1 MKQKA
6 LFFLFIG
13 ISVSVFSQSAA
24 LQRGLRL
31 YGAGSFAEAVSEFRN
46 VDPGDADHPEA
57 LYWTGLSQMSLGS
70 YRNALETFDT
80 LEARYPGRKAELPYH
95 RGRVLYYLG
104 NYEEALIVLSDY
116 SARENDK
123 TLKAASLYW
132 AGECLYALGQF
143 NTAETVFAGVVEKYP
158 GSAKYQAALYRM
170 ELIKQKKIE
179 AELLS
184 ILNWTHEESLK
195 TQEEYQRREKDYDL
209 TIMAYQKRIA
219 ELQGDPRAFDLELS
233 NEDYKKQLDVAEQR
247 IALLES
253 SLREANAVLLEQGEQ
268 SEEPVPA
275 YINRDTALRLLSL
288 KNDLLALQNA
298 ITGRLYSTEA
308 GR

>member
-6 LFFLFIG
+6 LFFLL
-13 ISVSVFSQSAA
+13 ISISAAVFSQDAA

-31 YGAGSFAEAVSEFRN
+31 YGEGNFAGAVSELGN
-46 VDPGDADHPEA
+46 VDPGDAEYPEA
-57 LYWTGLSQMSLGS
+57 LYWIGLSRLSQGD
-70 YRNALETFDT
+70 YPGALETFDT
-80 LEARYPGRKAELPYH
+80 LEARYPGKKPELPYH
-95 RGRVLYYLG
+95 RGRALYYAG
-104 NYEEALIVLSDY
+104 KYEQALIGLSGY
-116 SARENDK
+116 AEREHDAA
-123 TLKAASLYW
+123 LKAAALYW

-143 NTAETVFAGVVEKYP
+143 DTAENVFAEIVEKYP

-219 ELQGDPRAFDLELS
+219 ELQGDTRAVDLELS
-233 NEDYKKQLDVAEQR
+233 NEDYKKYLDTADQR
-247 IALLES
+247 IASLES
-253 SLREANAVLLEQGEQ
+253 SLREANAALLEQGEQ
-268 SEEPVPA
+268 SGEPVPA
-275 YINRDTALRLLSL
+275 YTNRDTALRLLSL
-288 KNDLLALQNA
+288 KNDILALQNA
-298 ITGRLYSTEA
+298 ITGRLYSE